1 MLEMIYIYF
10 IILASLVT
18 TCYHI
23 SWCVLVLLLYIKSI
37 SFIVVFASH
46 EVKSETKPQRKSF

>member
-1 MLEMIYIYF
+1 
-10 IILASLVT
+10 
-18 TCYHI
+18 
-23 SWCVLVLLLYIKSI
+23 LYIKSI